1 MRRSVTSEPPVSPNR
16 CGYTARV
23 SLSSPACVRICH
35 ICCLFLC
42 LSVGGAVLDSCVS
55 GRCGVGDIC
64 VSRSGVDN
72 RRSVVVCGNSEEALH
87 GAPPRRKPQSASV
100 LCVKDTRCLTHFAK
114 LTSAPQLK
122 AVFSLSARTFQSR
135 TPSVNNTSPPVG
147 PSVVRNSD
155 NTPLGAVTSDLRQV
169 SARFF
174 DAISLHFCK
183 WISSPREARLVYWQL
198 LSRHQ
203 FRLRVK

>member
-1 MRRSVTSEPPVSPNR
+1 MSAFATFVAS
-16 CGYTARV
+16 
-23 SLSSPACVRICH
+23 
-35 ICCLFLC
+35 
-42 LSVGGAVLDSCVS
+42 SCVYLL
-55 GRCGVGDIC
+55 GGQFLTAACPDAAVFGIFACLAREF
-64 VSRSGVDN
+64 DN